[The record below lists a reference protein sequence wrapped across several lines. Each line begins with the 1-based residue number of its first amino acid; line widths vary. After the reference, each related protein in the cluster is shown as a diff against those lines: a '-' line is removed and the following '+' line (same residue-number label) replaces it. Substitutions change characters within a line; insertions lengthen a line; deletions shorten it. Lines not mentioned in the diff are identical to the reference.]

1 MWKKLKRVGR
11 DRLFFAIEN
20 KDGGGRWQVAGL
32 HSRGIWCSWLLGFPC
47 LAVFLLTL
55 VIVVVL
61 LSSAVCCAHC
71 IEMAVP
77 LEQKSCERKW
87 LHVSSL
93 EVTGEQGGPGR
104 VIKLWWWHGTFLTGR
119 HRAHRAFTLCSVN
132 RWHPICK
139 EEQKCPAIAR
149 GVVECSRA
157 F

>member
-1 MWKKLKRVGR
+1 MEV
-11 DRLFFAIEN
+11 A
-20 KDGGGRWQVAGL
+20 GGRWQ
-32 HSRGIWCSWLLGFPC
+32 GFTPEEFDAVGCLVC

-104 VIKLWWWHGTFLTGR
+104 VIKL
-119 HRAHRAFTLCSVN
+119 
-132 RWHPICK
+132 
-139 EEQKCPAIAR
+139 
-149 GVVECSRA
+149 
-157 F
+157 